1 MRDNLHEDRA
11 KGIDFIRFFS
21 AMGIVIFHFACH
33 SEANWNIFL
42 ENANASWGNLLVMT
56 FFMVSG
62 FCLYLNNS
70 KIESVAQSTYF
81 YYKRWKSIFPMFYVG
96 YLFCYIDRMFEVHSL
111 LISPSPWH
119 KIWLTIFGMDGYFLY
134 RSVNFYLIGEWFLG
148 AIVLVYLIYPL
159 ILWLFEKK
167 PVLLFSV
174 LAALSCFLPYSVFFE
189 ISPFRNLITCTA
201 CFVTGMLMARYRQ
214 VLQRRILFWASLSI
228 LMAGMFFPVPI
239 ISKTISVAL
248 FMAISFFIVMKKIGE
263 MLENSGKWCGSVMLF
278 GSKISYPVFLVQH
291 VVIMKVLAINN
302 SSDKFCSLGYL
313 LLSLILSIVFA
324 YALSAITCEISNWS
338 LFQVT
343 GEKIKE
349 KFRN

>member
-1 MRDNLHEDRA
+1 
-11 KGIDFIRFFS
+11 
-21 AMGIVIFHFACH
+21 
-33 SEANWNIFL
+33 
-42 ENANASWGNLLVMT
+42 
-56 FFMVSG
+56 
-62 FCLYLNNS
+62 
-70 KIESVAQSTYF
+70 
-81 YYKRWKSIFPMFYVG
+81 MFYVG

-148 AIVLVYLIYPL
+148 AIILVYLIYPL
-159 ILWLFEKK
+159 ILWMFDKK

-189 ISPFRNLITCTA
+189 ISPSRNLITCTA

-228 LMAGMFFPVPI
+228 LIAGIFFPVPV
-239 ISKTISVAL
+239 ISKMVPVAL
-248 FMAISFFIVMKKIGE
+248 FMAISFFVVMKKIGE
-263 MLENSGKWCGSVMLF
+263 LLENSGKWCERVMLF
-278 GSKISYPVFLVQH
+278 GGKISYPMFLVQH

-324 YALSAITCEISNWS
+324 YALSVITREISNWS
-338 LFQVT
+338 LFQVM
-343 GEKIKE
+343 GKKIKE